1 MHISAILPSII
12 TLVSK
17 TFGGIL
23 FSETPF
29 LDDFSL
35 FKAVVNLLNLFILNK
50 SSLLFKAILI
60 PIYPINKYTNIP
72 TIAVIIGRF
81 INVPIP
87 LTIKYAITKPTIRP
101 IVANNISD

>member
-1 MHISAILPSII
+1 MSAILPSII

-17 TFGGIL
+17 TLGGI
-23 FSETPF
+23 FFTIVSF
-29 LDDFSL
+29 LDCFSL
-35 FKAVVNLLNLFILNK
+35 FKDVVSLLNLLILNK

>member
-1 MHISAILPSII
+1 M
-12 TLVSK
+12 
-17 TFGGIL
+17 
-23 FSETPF
+23 
-29 LDDFSL
+29 
-35 FKAVVNLLNLFILNK
+35 LNK

-101 IVANNISD
+101 IVANNISDWGYLDISLSKSFTPSFTFDNINGAIA